1 MQVGEIEDNH
11 AHKPI
16 KHNQLH
22 AITGDTDSLCETCS
36 IAEPQTHLY
45 LLRRLVVG
53 ITIDSPTTTLLYYNS
68 RLSRD
73 SHLNLWN
80 YE

>member
-1 MQVGEIEDNH
+1 MKMYLHLIEGT
-11 AHKPI
+11 P
-16 KHNQLH
+16 L
-22 AITGDTDSLCETCS
+22 S

-45 LLRRLVVG
+45 LPHRLVVDF
-53 ITIDSPTTTLLYYNS
+53 TIDGPTTTTTTTTTTPD
-68 RLSRD
+68 SRD